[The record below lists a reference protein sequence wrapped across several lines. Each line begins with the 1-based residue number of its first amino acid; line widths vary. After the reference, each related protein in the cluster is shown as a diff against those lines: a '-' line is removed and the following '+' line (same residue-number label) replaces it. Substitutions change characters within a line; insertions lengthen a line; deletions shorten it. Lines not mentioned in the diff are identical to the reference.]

1 MTVQEHIQSVRL
13 AWRRLTQRWRRPPVG
28 VAWLVGSGRSGTT
41 WMASLLNAEGDAR
54 ELFEPMHVMHTPWM
68 AGGATHPYVD
78 LLDDG
83 LVRWFDGVFSGR
95 HITSR
100 TDRDNVG
107 ERPANATRLIV
118 KDVFASLLAGPVSR
132 MFPDVAVAVV
142 MRHPSA
148 VVASK
153 QAHDT
158 WHWQREVQPFLDDGR
173 LMEDHLWP
181 YEEALQTWA
190 NGSEWERLVA
200 VWCVLHV
207 VLFRSLDQ
215 DVPVLHYERVVQ
227 DPTALVH
234 ALHAHD
240 AWRGWP
246 MPSTSSLQAGASKM
260 SFVSKRTNRQ
270 AVSDPTRWLKSLSPQ
285 DVAATQRVLA
295 SFGIE
300 DWYGPEGWPN
310 EPAIQRWRE
319 AHHQPRK

>member
-1 MTVQEHIQSVRL
+1 M
-13 AWRRLTQRWRRPPVG
+13 
-28 VAWLVGSGRSGTT
+28 
-41 WMASLLNAEGDAR
+41 
-54 ELFEPMHVMHTPWM
+54 
-68 AGGATHPYVD
+68 
-78 LLDDG
+78 DD
-83 LVRWFDGVFSGR
+83 
-95 HITSR
+95 TC
-100 TDRDNVG
+100 
-107 ERPANATRLIV
+107 
-118 KDVFASLLAGPVSR
+118 
-132 MFPDVAVAVV
+132 
-142 MRHPSA
+142 
-148 VVASK
+148 
-153 QAHDT
+153 
-158 WHWQREVQPFLDDGR
+158 
-173 LMEDHLWP
+173 LMEDHLQP
-181 YEEALQTWA
+181 FEEALQTWA

-207 VLFRSLDQ
+207 VLFRSLAP

-270 AVSDPTRWLKSLSPQ
+270 AVSDPTRWLKSVSPQ

-319 AHHQPRK
+319 AHHQPAQIAYACVGGAP